1 MNTNNGRA
9 AKLIPA
15 RAALGSGNNTLAEK
29 RGVGESIWMMVPDI
43 HGIKSSF
50 TSFT

>member
-1 MNTNNGRA
+1 MFNNLVWSSTPMNTNNGRA

-29 RGVGESIWMMVPDI
+29 RGVGESI
-43 HGIKSSF
+43 
-50 TSFT
+50 